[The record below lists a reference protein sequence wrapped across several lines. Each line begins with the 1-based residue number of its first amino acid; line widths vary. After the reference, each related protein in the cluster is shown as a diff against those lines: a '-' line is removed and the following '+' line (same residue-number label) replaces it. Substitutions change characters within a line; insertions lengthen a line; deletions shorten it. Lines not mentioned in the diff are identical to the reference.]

1 MYTENEFKDLVSIIT
16 QDFAPKTFEFW
27 SYVEDK
33 LKAFVGKIQKVYRDE
48 ICEGREKALR
58 YLSIV
63 DRENFLMVKKLV
75 DGGAVFEATEDSMLV
90 AESASWIEAVKK
102 LVDGG
107 AVFEATE
114 DSMLVAESA
123 SWIEAIRHNPL
134 DTVSLEMLQETV
146 RERDDVVSRRIE
158 ETFHDEE
165 TGVLFIKP
173 NRAVD
178 LNGRVKV
185 IRVCRFDPA
194 DYLRSWQVQL
204 KATRP

>member
-1 MYTENEFKDLVSIIT
+1 MNRNLSRMLFIVPRMYTESEFKDLVSIIP
-16 QDFAPKTFEFW
+16 QDFETKTYEFW

-48 ICEGREKALR
+48 IYEGGEKALA
-58 YLSIV
+58 YLSTV
-63 DRENFLMVKKLV
+63 DRENFLM
-75 DGGAVFEATEDSMLV
+75 
-90 AESASWIEAVKK
+90 VKK

-134 DTVSLEMLQETV
+134 DTVSLEMLRETV
-146 RERDDVVSRRIE
+146 RERDDFVSRRVE
-158 ETFHDEE
+158 ETLHDDE

-178 LNGRVKV
+178 LNGSVKV

-204 KATRP
+204 KATRQ